1 MIFLILSLLII
12 ALVVVFAVQNTALT
26 TVNFFVWTF
35 QGSLALILLIAL
47 SAGVLISLLASL
59 PTMVNNRLTLRS
71 HKKKLVE
78 LEANLSDHKG
88 KLEEA
93 ERKLQEQEKGKQEG
107 LNPPQKPA

>member
-26 TVNFFVWTF
+26 TVHFFVWTF

-47 SAGVLISLLASL
+47 SAGVLISLLVSL

-71 HKKKLVE
+71 HKKNWWNWRPTFPIIRGSWK
-78 LEANLSDHKG
+78 
-88 KLEEA
+88 
-93 ERKLQEQEKGKQEG
+93 KQSE
-107 LNPPQKPA
+107 N

>member
-26 TVNFFVWTF
+26 TVHFFVWTF

-47 SAGVLISLLASL
+47 SAGVLISLLVSL